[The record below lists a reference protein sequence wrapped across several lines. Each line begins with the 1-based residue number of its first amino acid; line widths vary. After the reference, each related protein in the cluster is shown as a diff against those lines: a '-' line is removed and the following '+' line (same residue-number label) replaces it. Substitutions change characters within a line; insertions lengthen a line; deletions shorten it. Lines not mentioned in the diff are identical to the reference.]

1 LQGANLLILRSREA
15 ASRRTHNAHAKP
27 PMRLRSDIFVSAYI
41 RRRNGENAFAVVR
54 RKGAEEA
61 GAIFVCIDRL
71 DGTADL
77 YGPAPQSAFDEA
89 RPGRLFQR
97 LTKVGATPADIEARL
112 QKEMRFDADVWIIDV
127 EDRTGEPRLDLVS

>member
-1 LQGANLLILRSREA
+1 
-15 ASRRTHNAHAKP
+15 
-27 PMRLRSDIFVSAYI
+27 MRLRSDIFVSAYV

-77 YGPAPQSAFDEA
+77 YGPAPQSAFDDA
-89 RPGRLFQR
+89 RPERLFQR
-97 LTKVGATPADIEARL
+97 LTKPGSTPLDVSERL
-112 QKEMRFDADVWIIDV
+112 AKEMCFDPDVWIIDV
-127 EDRTGEPRLDLVS
+127 EDKTGEPKLDLAKG